1 MPGMNVLDVG
11 CGSGAS
17 ALPAAERVGP
27 KGQVLGVDLAER
39 LLAIARGKAERSGLG
54 NVRFET
60 GDLTSLGFP
69 DGHFDLFI
77 CFLAIF
83 FIPPLAPPLAQ
94 ITHIYY

>member
-1 MPGMNVLDVG
+1 MSV
-11 CGSGAS
+11 AAA

-60 GDLTSLGFP
+60 GDMTSLGFP
-69 DGHFDLFI
+69 DGHFDTVI
-77 CFLAIF
+77 CVFAIF
-83 FIPPLAPPLAQ
+83 FVPDMARQGGELWRLGPPGGQPGITPL
-94 ITHIYY
+94 